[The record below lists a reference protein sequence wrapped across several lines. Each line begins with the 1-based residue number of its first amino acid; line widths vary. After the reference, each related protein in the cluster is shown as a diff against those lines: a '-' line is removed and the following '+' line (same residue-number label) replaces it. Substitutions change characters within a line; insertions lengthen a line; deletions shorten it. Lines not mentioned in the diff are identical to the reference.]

1 MRLNLWACTLL
12 YAVLMRFLVAVYKF
26 SNKVNGLFISIAI
39 KNFYASC
46 YVKVDKSTVHLVDEF
61 NDYTEW
67 PNRDGRFDLRSFP
80 DGSYI
85 KVEGSAGLAS
95 LSSSTPNPSSSQSRN
110 YSQLFRYYNMIQLFE
125 WLKGLACSSVV
136 VCTG

>member
-1 MRLNLWACTLL
+1 M
-12 YAVLMRFLVAVYKF
+12 YH
-26 SNKVNGLFISIAI
+26 G
-39 KNFYASC
+39 NFYASF

-61 NDYTEW
+61 NDCTEW

-85 KVEGSAGLAS
+85 KVEGSAGQAS
-95 LSSSTPNPSSSQSRN
+95 LSSSTPNSTSSQSRS

-125 WLKGLACSSVV
+125 WLQGLGLACSGVYWVAKNDSVIDRISEIIIQYILR
-136 VCTG
+136 T